1 MEINC
6 EQVVE
11 KYLLNQN
18 ALYAFSFP
26 LAILISIIVFGIVK
40 AYKISD
46 NSYVNQILI
55 PILTFL
61 LTMVLIDVIA
71 RLMISKKEQARLIE
85 MCKLWMHE
93 PSVKNHPI
101 LSKMIDMDLVSNY
114 KVENFSSGRPSI
126 QDNLIHNNLEEDQG
140 EQVKNKILQEK
151 KNISVEN
158 VEVPFDSIKGLFP
171 EPIEYKKYTNSQC
184 IEPSNDCNICSG
196 TGNTMGLI
204 APIPGPQWLPRSAEA
219 VQNSLKNNEYT
230 KGSC

>member
-46 NSYVNQILI
+46 NSYINQILI

-101 LSKMIDMDLVSNY
+101 LSKMIDMDLVANY
-114 KVENFSSGRPSI
+114 KVEKVS
-126 QDNLIHNNLEEDQG
+126 
-140 EQVKNKILQEK
+140 
-151 KNISVEN
+151 
-158 VEVPFDSIKGLFP
+158 
-171 EPIEYKKYTNSQC
+171 
-184 IEPSNDCNICSG
+184 
-196 TGNTMGLI
+196 
-204 APIPGPQWLPRSAEA
+204 
-219 VQNSLKNNEYT
+219 
-230 KGSC
+230 